1 MARHPKWL
9 PSTSSVIRILQGRA
23 YSISLTELFEPLAV
37 GFKRVVNIVRK
48 EAETGAT
55 LGDVDPDALVAEE
68 EKALWEAYK
77 DAAGDLEV
85 ALGNRDWDAACHV
98 LIGLKSPVDD
108 FFDNVMV
115 NAEDEALRKN
125 RLALLDDL

>member
-1 MARHPKWL
+1 M
-9 PSTSSVIRILQGRA
+9 
-23 YSISLTELFEPLAV
+23 E
-37 GFKRVVNIVRK
+37 
-48 EAETGAT
+48 
-55 LGDVDPDALVAEE
+55 DE

-85 ALGNRDWDAACHV
+85 ALGDRDWDAACRV

-115 NAEDEALRKN
+115 NAEDEALRQN
-125 RLALLDDL
+125 RLALLDDLRGLFLKVADISVLSG